1 MATSEPS
8 SAAFRYLS
16 SLCNIGLDPDGAERM
31 DDDWVNRLSQ
41 HQGAQWACSMTELL
55 GKLACGDS
63 ILVSDVWI
71 AALTG

>member
-1 MATSEPS
+1 MLHRLE
-8 SAAFRYLS
+8 
-16 SLCNIGLDPDGAERM
+16 GHAELGS
-31 DDDWVNRLSQ
+31 DVADWVNCLSQ

-71 AALTG
+71 ASLTG

>member
-1 MATSEPS
+1 MATSGPS

-16 SLCNIGLDPDGAERM
+16 SLCNIGLD
-31 DDDWVNRLSQ
+31 NRLSQ
-41 HQGAQWACSMTELL
+41 HQGAQWACSMTELP